1 MSFPRKKGQ
10 IVEIQFANISKS
22 HYYPVIET
30 EEGIKAQG
38 MSRCLSDERMIG
50 RPTAVVGDTVSFTTD
65 GATLVDGVLCA
76 WSIT

>member
-1 MSFPRKKGQ
+1 MNFPRYKGR
-10 IVEIQFANISKS
+10 IVEIQFANNSNT

-30 EEGIKAQG
+30 EGGIKAQG

-65 GATLVDGVLCA
+65 GAPLVDGVLCA